1 MLVNVGL
8 NGWCIEEK
16 EIPRKVL
23 VGRNKGKRSFSRH
36 GLRLQDKSLK
46 NRMRVRGLVYMA
58 EKYAQGSCCF
68 EYVRKIWVPKCR
80 KFLD

>member
-1 MLVNVGL
+1 
-8 NGWCIEEK
+8 
-16 EIPRKVL
+16 
-23 VGRNKGKRSFSRH
+23 
-36 GLRLQDKSLK
+36 
-46 NRMRVRGLVYMA
+46 MRVRGLVYMA